1 MAVEVTQS
9 LKANTMKAKLIILA
23 VAAIALL
30 SFTFSTN
37 SAGKASKSAAAEQQK
52 STAES
57 GGLAMEDRDQWK

>member
-1 MAVEVTQS
+1 MTQS
-9 LKANTMKAKLIILA
+9 LKDNTMKTKLIILA

-37 SAGKASKSAAAEQQK
+37 STGKASKPVVAEQQK
-52 STAES
+52 STTES